1 MYVGKYSYLCTRI
14 TPYMPERAVKVV
26 GDFME
31 KASYNALFLVPLNLR
46 NSKLPIKNIAE
57 WMLRR
62 GIKPRQ
68 CAERIGYP
76 QRTL

>member
-31 KASYNALFLVPLNLR
+31 KASYNALYLDYWTWEIQTYTP
-46 NSKLPIKNIAE
+46 E
-57 WMLRR
+57 
-62 GIKPRQ
+62 
-68 CAERIGYP
+68 
-76 QRTL
+76 TLQIRCLGVV